1 LFPRREKWKFIH
13 PVSKAKGDP
22 ATEEAIVLKA
32 IVILIALVVSTSI
45 HAQPTSA
52 WSQPGAYQ
60 APQSAWN
67 DRYLPPK
74 SQWSSKAYRAPKS
87 GWRNGYQPP
96 KSQWNSPSYQAPK
109 SGWSTR

>member
-1 LFPRREKWKFIH
+1 M
-13 PVSKAKGDP
+13 
-22 ATEEAIVLKA
+22 LKA
-32 IVILIALVVSTSI
+32 IVIVIALVASTST

-67 DRYLPPK
+67 DH
-74 SQWSSKAYRAPKS
+74 
-87 GWRNGYQPP
+87 YQPP
-96 KSQWNSPSYQAPK
+96 KSQWSRPKAYRMPKSGWNNDYQPPKSQWSSPSYQAPK